1 MLISSWPGKEMT
13 VSATIAAF
21 ISWIPDWAATVI
33 IAMMPFSELRGAI
46 PLALAPAEVG
56 GYGMPVPDAYFLA
69 VIGNMIP
76 VIPLLLFL
84 EPVSDFLR
92 RWKIGDIFFN
102 WLFTRTH
109 HKHNARFEKYGML
122 ALTLF
127 VAVPLPV
134 TGAWTGC
141 AAAFVFGIQFRHA
154 LLAIFIGV
162 LMAGVVVT
170 AFTLAGIG
178 IFELF

>member
-1 MLISSWPGKEMT
+1 MTIST
-13 VSATIAAF
+13 AIASL
-21 ISWIPDWAATVI
+21 ISWIPHWAATI
-33 IAMMPFSELRGAI
+33 IIGMLPVSELRGAI
-46 PLALAPAEVG
+46 PLALAPTDVG
-56 GYGMPVPDAYFLA
+56 GYGMSVPEAYILA
-69 VIGNMIP
+69 VLGNMIP

-92 RWKIGDIFFN
+92 RWRIFDIFFT

-109 HKHNARFEKYGML
+109 RNHNKTFEKFGTL

-141 AAAFVFGIQFRHA
+141 AAAFVFGIEFRHA
-154 LLAIFIGV
+154 LPAIFSGV
-162 LMAGVVVT
+162 LIAGVVVT
-170 AFTLAGIG
+170 VFTLTGITIVG
-178 IFELF
+178 LL